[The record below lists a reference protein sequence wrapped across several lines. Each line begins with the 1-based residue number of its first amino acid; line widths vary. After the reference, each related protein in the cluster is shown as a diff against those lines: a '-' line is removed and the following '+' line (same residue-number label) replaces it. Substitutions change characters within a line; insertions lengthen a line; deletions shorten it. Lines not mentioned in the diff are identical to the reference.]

1 MMNNVIR
8 RISTLLLALVLV
20 LSLSVSAFAA
30 EVVFEGRSKGFSIGS
45 DNQFAANDLFGN
57 FKGVMPGDTLTETI
71 TIKNLARDCD
81 YIKLYIRA
89 VPHGSGNGL
98 SGEVAEIEDS
108 VASMQDF
115 LSQLSMEVKQGDK
128 TIYSGSPDKL
138 GGFQKNVYLGQ
149 YRKDQGTTLTISLNV
164 PIELDNDYAQRAGEV
179 DWVFKVEC
187 YDESGKLIQTGQMN
201 WPIPVLMTLGV
212 LVMAGGVILM
222 TKKRKRNG
230 E

>member
-1 MMNNVIR
+1 MNNVIR

>member
-1 MMNNVIR
+1 MNNVIR
-8 RISTLLLALVLV
+8 RSSTLLLALVLV
-20 LSLSVSAFAA
+20 LSLSVSTFAA

-89 VPHGSGNGL
+89 VPHGSGNGM

-128 TIYSGSPDKL
+128 TIYSGSPDEL

-149 YRKDQGTTLTISLNV
+149 YRKNQGTTLTISLNV